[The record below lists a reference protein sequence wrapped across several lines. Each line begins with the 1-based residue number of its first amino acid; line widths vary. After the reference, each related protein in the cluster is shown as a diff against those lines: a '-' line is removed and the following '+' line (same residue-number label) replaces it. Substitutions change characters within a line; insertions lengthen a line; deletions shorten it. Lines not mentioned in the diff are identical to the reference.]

1 MRFSAIAVALTALL
15 MGNVALAQMNGMVV
29 PTPTIGATS
38 PLGSASSGSS
48 VSPTGIPLG
57 STEITSAGVSPV
69 PSNPTGTIAMPS
81 GGMPCSTVGTSS
93 SQMYGSGTTYDG
105 GGISIANS
113 VPVTGVAAG
122 GMAASPSMSL
132 GAGMSVVSPTL
143 SASGMLDTA
152 GMSGMCGSGS
162 NSLTASSTPTSP
174 TVPGGN
180 PRTGIPLGSVE
191 IGNLGVS
198 SSAPIPTMPVTVPG
212 VVATPTML
220 VSGSQISAPPNTVP

>member
-1 MRFSAIAVALTALL
+1 MRFSAIAVAVTALL

-93 SQMYGSGTTYDG
+93 TQTYGSGTTYDG

-113 VPVTGVAAG
+113 VPATGVTAG
-122 GMAASPSMSL
+122 GMAGSL
-132 GAGMSVVSPTL
+132 PGAGMSVMSPTL
-143 SASGMLDTA
+143 SASGLLDTA

-212 VVATPTML
+212 VVATPTMP
-220 VSGSQISAPPNTVP
+220 VSGPSLRE

>member
-1 MRFSAIAVALTALL
+1 MRFSAIAVAVTALL

-93 SQMYGSGTTYDG
+93 TQTYGSGTTYDG

-113 VPVTGVAAG
+113 VPATGVTAG
-122 GMAASPSMSL
+122 GMAGSL
-132 GAGMSVVSPTL
+132 PGAGMSVMSPTL
-143 SASGMLDTA
+143 SASGLLDTA

-212 VVATPTML
+212 VVATPTMP
-220 VSGSQISAPPNTVP
+220 VSGSQIFAPPNTVP

>member
-1 MRFSAIAVALTALL
+1 MQRGKFQVEKPNNANRVWRERMTKMRFSAIAVALTALL

-122 GMAASPSMSL
+122 GMAASPSMSP
-132 GAGMSVVSPTL
+132 GAGMSVVSPT
-143 SASGMLDTA
+143 
-152 GMSGMCGSGS
+152 
-162 NSLTASSTPTSP
+162 
-174 TVPGGN
+174 
-180 PRTGIPLGSVE
+180 
-191 IGNLGVS
+191 
-198 SSAPIPTMPVTVPG
+198 
-212 VVATPTML
+212 
-220 VSGSQISAPPNTVP
+220 